1 MLKFYLD
8 TCVIWWMIFVAEGL
22 LFNETFIKNIDKLSK
37 YLNKDASTSKRKS
50 FVNTIIVYWII
61 SMIPIFRLILFM
73 IKLVIT
79 FNTDKL
85 IEAMDEEKRNKNE

>member
-22 LFNETFIKNIDKLSK
+22 LFSETFIKNTDKLSK
-37 YLNKDASTSKRKS
+37 YLGNDSGKRKG
-50 FVNTIIVYWII
+50 FVSAIIVYWII

-79 FNTDKL
+79 FNIDEL

>member
-8 TCVIWWMIFVAEGL
+8 TCVIWLMIFIAEGL
-22 LFNETFIKNIDKLSK
+22 LFRETFIKNTDKLSK
-37 YLNKDASTSKRKS
+37 YLSKDMSTRKRKS
-50 FVNTIIVYWII
+50 FVNTIIVYCII

-79 FNTDKL
+79 FNIDEL

>member
-8 TCVIWWMIFVAEGL
+8 TCVIWLMIFIVEGL
-22 LFNETFIKNIDKLSK
+22 LFRETFIRNTDKLSK
-37 YLNKDASTSKRKS
+37 YLSKDTSTRKRKS

-79 FNTDKL
+79 FNIDEL